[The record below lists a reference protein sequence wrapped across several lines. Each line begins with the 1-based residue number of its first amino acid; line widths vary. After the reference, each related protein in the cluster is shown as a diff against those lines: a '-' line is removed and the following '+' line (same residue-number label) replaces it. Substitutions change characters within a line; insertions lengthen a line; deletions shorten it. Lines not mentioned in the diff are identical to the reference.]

1 MSNRTLI
8 SRSPRFQRR
17 SAIHTILPVDSAESY
32 SGREE
37 KDSAELWRTMYQVG
51 CFFCLLMI
59 TFGTGSLSWMLGKGS
74 GQSMCARPPART
86 QATKL
91 IVAHIENRNRNPV
104 CLSPRFTSSSS
115 STISYLSPS
124 GVFASGGPNRN
135 LLTSSCTCTQERNC
149 YFSLSGQLSIALFKI
164 CKATQMCTWKYQE
177 GGNSKIPSSFT

>member
-1 MSNRTLI
+1 MYMCKSIHRRWDKQKLSLLWRAVNQRVTARYSI

-17 SAIHTILPVDSAESY
+17 SAIHTIHPVDSAEFIFKE
-32 SGREE
+32 GG
-37 KDSAELWRTMYQVG
+37 KDSAGSWRTMCQVG

-135 LLTSSCTCTQERNC
+135 LLTSSCT
-149 YFSLSGQLSIALFKI
+149 
-164 CKATQMCTWKYQE
+164 
-177 GGNSKIPSSFT
+177 